1 MPKNDNNR
9 IRKNKRQNCPID
21 MVQYHSRKSTSPPAP
36 HLHSIQ
42 TGGGGVP
49 RTPPRR
55 WSRRIGAEGLKTTT
69 HNSAWLPAAPTMVL
83 NPIYIES

>member
-36 HLHSIQ
+36 HLSFNTNWGWGSPTQ
-42 TGGGGVP
+42 
-49 RTPPRR
+49 PPPAVVEKNWCR
-55 WSRRIGAEGLKTTT
+55 GAKNDHT
-69 HNSAWLPAAPTMVL
+69 
-83 NPIYIES
+83 